1 MGGKQYG
8 IYQFFIGCLSTIPT
22 KVQIW
27 ITFAD
32 FVILVTFH
40 YFTESHT
47 EICSELYHNKYN
59 IIYYIIMEILPRYKD
74 V

>member
-1 MGGKQYG
+1 M
-8 IYQFFIGCLSTIPT
+8 PT
-22 KVQIW
+22 NVRKRF
-27 ITFAD
+27 TFAD

-59 IIYYIIMEILPRYKD
+59 ILYYIIMEILPRHKD

>member
-1 MGGKQYG
+1 MGVKQYG

-22 KVQIW
+22 KCKFGLLLRI
-27 ITFAD
+27 

-59 IIYYIIMEILPRYKD
+59 IIYYIIMDILPRHKD

>member
-1 MGGKQYG
+1 MLISRFLFVK
-8 IYQFFIGCLSTIPT
+8 IFHIMAQFFHAKHILLRI
-22 KVQIW
+22 
-27 ITFAD
+27 

-59 IIYYIIMEILPRYKD
+59 ILYYIIMEILPRHKD